1 MAISFLYK
9 FYQGTAN
16 ISYSRNNLWKRHFIK
31 VLEKGIEEELLLRS
45 SSSIKSNKMLQD
57 LHKFMR
63 EQREYRQLCEALNE
77 KRGRPLPLLATGLS
91 EGARSLFYASLCED
105 RRQINTPM
113 LLILPSEKEINRL
126 AASLSDWGLRC
137 KPYMLRDY
145 ILRNITASHEYEHER
160 LSVLYAILNNT
171 CDVVL
176 TTPDA
181 AAQYTMPEMRL
192 TARIRRIAMSDTCE
206 IGEVAAFL
214 ADCGYTAVEMV
225 ESSGQYSKRGDILDI
240 YPPTLDKPVRMEFF
254 GDEIDRM
261 STFDI
266 MSQRRMDEIN
276 EIYLLPV
283 REVIPTSE
291 ERKELAA
298 LIRGRS
304 KKLTDLTVRT
314 ALAEEAEILESGRE
328 LSCIDK
334 YISWLYP
341 EKECLLSYFA
351 SDSLFVIED
360 YPAVIDRMRSYEF
373 QENESIVSQLEGG
386 LVSAEYAE
394 HSCTCGWLDETVRTR
409 NSVIVNS
416 FALTMNS
423 MDLSGIFTF
432 QTMQTASFA
441 DQLPLMVEELES
453 YLQRGYQ
460 TAIFCEGEQSAKN
473 LLPVLLEKGLPASL
487 SDENAFV
494 RLFAAPSVP
503 GFELKTMKFAAL
515 SACRSGAGSVRKQ
528 KSGLK
533 TVAKKNKTEKI
544 ADYSDL
550 HEGDLVVHVT
560 HGIGQYLGLDS
571 LTVAGMRRDFV
582 KIRYSGDDMLYLP
595 CNQLDSLS
603 KYIGSGGDNSAVRLS
618 RMGGAEWGK
627 VKAKAKAATREMAKE
642 LIQLYAARMR
652 KKGFAFAKDDRM
664 EREFADTFEYDE
676 TQGQLDAI
684 AEIKR
689 DMESQCPMDRLLCG
703 DVGYG
708 KTEVALRAAFKAVMN
723 GKQVAIL
730 VPTTILAL
738 QHYQTILSRMR
749 GFPVNADMLSRFR
762 NAKQQAVT
770 LRKLERGEVDILV
783 GTHRLLSKDIQFRD
797 LGLVIVDEK
806 QRFGVAQKEKLKQ
819 LTENVDVIT
828 LTATPIPRTL
838 NMALSG
844 IRDMSVLEEAP
855 GERQP
860 VQTYVTEYDHSV
872 ILEAIRKELRR
883 GGQVFYL
890 CNHIEKMMRIAGKL
904 QADLPDARI
913 AVANGQMDKETLSDI
928 WYSMM
933 TGETD
938 ILVCTTIIETGV
950 DVANANTL
958 IIEDAD
964 AMGLSQLHQLRG
976 RVGRS
981 SRRAYAYFT
990 YPAGKIL
997 SEVSAKRLDAIRDF
1011 TEFGAGFKIA
1021 MRDLEIR
1028 GAGNLL
1034 GAEQHGHLT
1043 SIGYDLYMK
1052 LLNEAILEEKGE
1064 KVAERIECNVN
1075 IGIDAYIPESYI
1087 KNANQRIEA
1096 YKKISLIR
1104 NEGDLYD
1111 ITDELLDRYGD
1122 MPRPVSS
1129 LLKISLLRARGSDA
1143 GMSKLEVKNGTV
1155 FFYPE
1160 KFQPMPWVELGRKGY
1175 KVQLVPGKLPCASVK
1190 GGKEPF
1196 IDFVAGLLKEYLQL
1210 TS

>member
-1 MAISFLYK
+1 
-9 FYQGTAN
+9 
-16 ISYSRNNLWKRHFIK
+16 
-31 VLEKGIEEELLLRS
+31 
-45 SSSIKSNKMLQD
+45 MLQK
-57 LHKFMR
+57 LKSYMTS
-63 EQREYRQLCEALNE
+63 QREYRQLCEALAE
-77 KRGRPLPLLATGLS
+77 RRRKPLPHLCTGLS
-91 EGARSLFYASLCED
+91 EGARTFLYAALCED
-105 RRQINTPM
+105 RRQTNTPM
-113 LLILPSEKEINRL
+113 LVILPSEKEVNKL
-126 AASLSDWGLRC
+126 SAALSDWGLNC

-145 ILRNITASHEYEHER
+145 MLRSITASHEYEHER

-181 AAQYTMPEMRL
+181 ALQYTMPEERL
-192 TARIRRIAMSDTCE
+192 TARIRRITLSDRCE
-206 IGEVAAFL
+206 IGELAAFL

-240 YPPTLDKPVRMEFF
+240 FPPTLENPVRMEFF
-254 GDEIDRM
+254 GDEIDRI

-266 MSQRRMDEIN
+266 MSQRRVDEVS
-276 EIYLLPV
+276 EISILPV
-283 REVIPTSE
+283 REVIPTAA
-291 ERKELAA
+291 ERAELAE
-298 LIRGRS
+298 LIRKKSRS
-304 KKLTDLTVRT
+304 VTDLNVRT
-314 ALAEEAEILESGRE
+314 ALAEEAEILSSGRE

-334 YISWLYP
+334 YISHLYP

-351 SDSLFVIED
+351 DDSLYIIED
-360 YPAVIDRMRSYEF
+360 YSAVSDRLKAYEF
-373 QENESIVSQLEGG
+373 QENEGIVSSLENG
-386 LVSAEYAE
+386 LVDAEYAE
-394 HSCTCGWLDETVRTR
+394 HASSHAWFEESIRSR
-409 NSVIVNS
+409 NCVIVNS
-416 FALTMNS
+416 FALS
-423 MDLSGIFTF
+423 MAGMELAGMYTF
-432 QTMQTASFA
+432 QTIQTASFA
-441 DQLPLMVEELES
+441 DQLDLMVEEIGNYLE
-453 YLQRGYQ
+453 RGY
-460 TAIFCEGEQSAKN
+460 TLAVFCEGEQTAKN
-473 LLPVLLEKGLPASL
+473 LLPILLEKELPASI
-487 SDENAFV
+487 STPNAPI
-494 RLFAAPSVP
+494 RLFSAPSVA
-503 GFELKTMKFAAL
+503 GFELKTAKFAAL
-515 SACRSGAGSVRKQ
+515 SACKSGAGSARKQ

-533 TVAKKNKTEKI
+533 GKSKKKAAERI

-571 LTVAGMRRDFV
+571 LTVAGTRRDFV
-582 KIRYSGDDMLYLP
+582 KIRYAGDDMLYLP

-603 KYIGSGGDNSAVRLS
+603 KYIGSGGDNTSVRLS

-642 LIQLYAARMR
+642 LIQLYATRMR

-689 DMESQCPMDRLLCG
+689 DMESPVPMDRLLCG

-708 KTEVALRAAFKAVMN
+708 KTEVALRAAFKAVAN

-738 QHYQTILSRMR
+738 QHYQTIISRMR

-762 NAKQQAVT
+762 NTKQQALT

-783 GTHRLLSKDIQFRD
+783 GTHRLLSKDIKFRD
-797 LGLVIVDEK
+797 LGLVIVDEE

-860 VQTYVTEYDHSV
+860 VQSYVTEYDHAI

-890 CNHIEKMMRIAGKL
+890 CNHIEKMMRIASKL
-904 QADLPDARI
+904 QADLPDAHI
-913 AVANGQMDKETLSDI
+913 DVANGQMDKEELSDI
-928 WYSMM
+928 WYRMM

-964 AMGLSQLHQLRG
+964 TMGLSQLHQLRG

-990 YPAGKIL
+990 YPAGKVLTEI
-997 SEVSAKRLDAIRDF
+997 SARRLEAIRDF

-1043 SIGYDLYMK
+1043 GIGYDLYMR

-1064 KVAERIECNVN
+1064 KVVERIECTVSV
-1075 IGIDAYIPESYI
+1075 GIDAYIPESYI
-1087 KNANQRIEA
+1087 RNANQRIEA

-1104 NEGDLYD
+1104 NDGDLYD
-1111 ITDELLDRYGD
+1111 ITDELLDRYGET
-1122 MPRPVSS
+1122 PKAVSN
-1129 LLKISLLRARGSDA
+1129 LLRISLLRARGSDA
-1143 GMSKLEVKNGTV
+1143 GMTKIELKSGTV
-1155 FFYPE
+1155 FLYPE
-1160 KFQPMPWVELGRKGY
+1160 KFRPMPWVELGRMGY
-1175 KVQLVPGKLPCASVK
+1175 KVQLVPGKIPCASVK
-1190 GGKEPF
+1190 GLKEPMLDS
-1196 IDFVAGLLKEYLQL
+1196 IALVLKEYLQL
-1210 TS
+1210 CEKQDLQSQS